1 MNPTMEHT
9 MRYEIT
15 EDEGNHELTINGM
28 EVWVGTL
35 AECQEILAELA
46 ELDNN

>member
-1 MNPTMEHT
+1 MH
-9 MRYEIT
+9 YEIR
-15 EDEGNHELTINGM
+15 EEEGNHELTINGM

-35 AECQEILAELA
+35 AECQEILEELE